1 MGLKGAEA
9 NKGIKIE
16 TNLPKGEENTLKM
29 PKKKKQ
35 EVQQRIQS
43 RKNKMQ

>member
-1 MGLKGAEA
+1 MLNEKLGLKGAEA
-9 NKGIKIE
+9 NKGVKIE

-35 EVQQRIQS
+35 EIRDKI
-43 RKNKMQ
+43 